1 MRELQPT
8 MTGELV
14 PITITVNGTP
24 FQLDVAPYLT
34 LLELLRDQLDLTGSK
49 RCCGEGECGAC
60 TVILDGHAVNSC
72 LILAAEADG
81 AHLETVE
88 AVAETETGIRL
99 RQAMLDEGAVQCGF
113 CTPGMVVAA
122 YYLLQHNPHPSVDAI
137 REGLSGN
144 LCRCTGYTRITKAV
158 ARVAES

>member
-1 MRELQPT
+1 

-14 PITITVNGTP
+14 PISITVNGTSHR
-24 FQLDVAPYLT
+24 LDVPPYLT
-34 LLELLRDQLDLTGSK
+34 LLDLLRDEFDLTGSK

-60 TVILDGHAVNSC
+60 TVLLNGQAVNSC

-81 AHLETVE
+81 ADLTTVE
-88 AVAETETGIRL
+88 AVAGTETGERL

-122 YYLLQHNPHPSVDAI
+122 YYLLQQNPRPTVDEV

-144 LCRCTGYTRITKAV
+144 LCRCTGYTRIVQAV
-158 ARVAES
+158 RQVAQS